1 MEMEIVEVALQVMIT
16 VTTVAMI
23 LVLVVGAVI
32 LVWEEKERGHRDVKK
47 NRRLRKMSKR
57 TAVQDVVAEEE
68 SES

>member
-1 MEMEIVEVALQVMIT
+1 MEMEIVEVALQIMIT

-23 LVLVVGAVI
+23 LVLAVGAVI
-32 LVWEEKERGHRDVKK
+32 LVWEEKERRYKNAKK

>member
-1 MEMEIVEVALQVMIT
+1 MEMEIVEVALQIMIT

-23 LVLVVGAVI
+23 LVLAVGAVI
-32 LVWEEKERGHRDVKK
+32 LVWEEKERRYKNAKK

-57 TAVQDVVAEEE
+57 TAVQDVVAEEK

>member
-1 MEMEIVEVALQVMIT
+1 MEMEIVEVALQIMIT

-23 LVLVVGAVI
+23 LVLAVGAVI
-32 LVWEEKERGHRDVKK
+32 LVWEEKERRYKNAKK

-57 TAVQDVVAEEE
+57 TTVQDVVAEEK

>member
-1 MEMEIVEVALQVMIT
+1 MEMVIVEVALQIMIT

-23 LVLVVGAVI
+23 LVLAVGAVI
-32 LVWEEKERGHRDVKK
+32 LVWEEKERRYKNAKK

>member
-1 MEMEIVEVALQVMIT
+1 MEMEIVEVALQIMIT

-23 LVLVVGAVI
+23 LVLTVGAVI
-32 LVWEEKERGHRDVKK
+32 LVWEEKERRYKNAKK

-57 TAVQDVVAEEE
+57 TAVQDVVAEEK

>member
-23 LVLVVGAVI
+23 LVLAVGAVI
-32 LVWEEKERGHRDVKK
+32 LVWEEKERRHRDVKK

-57 TAVQDVVAEEE
+57 TAVQNVVAEEE

>member
-1 MEMEIVEVALQVMIT
+1 MEMEIVEVALQIMIT

-23 LVLVVGAVI
+23 LVLAVGAVI
-32 LVWEEKERGHRDVKK
+32 LVWEEKERRYKNAKK

-57 TAVQDVVAEEE
+57 TAVQDVMAEEK

>member
-1 MEMEIVEVALQVMIT
+1 MEMEIVEVALQIMIT

-23 LVLVVGAVI
+23 LVLAVGAVI
-32 LVWEEKERGHRDVKK
+32 LVWEEKERRYKNAKK

-57 TAVQDVVAEEE
+57 TAVKDVVAEEK